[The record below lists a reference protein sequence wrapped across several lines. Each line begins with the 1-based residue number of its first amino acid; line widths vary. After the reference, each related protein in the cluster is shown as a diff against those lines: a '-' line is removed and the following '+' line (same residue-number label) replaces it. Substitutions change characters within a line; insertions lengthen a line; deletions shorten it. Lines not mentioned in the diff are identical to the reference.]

1 MTKMKTVRTSE
12 ISCRALAWA
21 VALVQ
26 GLALREPV
34 YATNDDVKDLPIPF
48 TLYEVTHV
56 LRNDVLVSTH
66 VQPVTV
72 ERYGI
77 LQHVKATAPSITFR
91 GADGR
96 RSLGSVSMFF
106 LTEEEAQLDAQLQMK
121 GGLKGFDPENDWRQT
136 GDLIDEVGIMFQSCG
151 PLDVL
156 AYTRMRGTSGPTA
169 IGASHR
175 QAALRLVV
183 MLKFGNEIEVPAELL
198 G

>member
-1 MTKMKTVRTSE
+1 MKKMKTVRTSE
-12 ISCRALAWA
+12 ISGRALAWA

-26 GLALREPV
+26 GRALREPV

-77 LQHVKATAPSITFR
+77 LQHVRATAPSITFR

-136 GDLIDEVGIMFQSCG
+136 GDLIDEVGIMFQSSG
-151 PLDVL
+151 HLEVL

-183 MLKFGNEIEVPAELL
+183 MLKFGKEIEVPAELL

>member
-1 MTKMKTVRTSE
+1 MTKMKTVRTSD
-12 ISCRALAWA
+12 ISGRALAWA
-21 VALVQ
+21 VAFVQ
-26 GLALREPV
+26 GRALREPV

-72 ERYGI
+72 ERYGV
-77 LQHVKATAPSITFR
+77 LQDVRASAPTITFC

-96 RSLGSVSMFF
+96 RGLGTVDMFF
-106 LTEEEAQLDAQLQMK
+106 MTKDEADLDAQLQLK
-121 GGLKGFDPENDWRQT
+121 GGLEGFDPENNWRQT
-136 GDLIDEVGIMFQSCG
+136 GDLIDEVGIMFQSSG
-151 PLDVL
+151 PQDIL
-156 AYTRMRGTSGPTA
+156 AYTRMRGISGPTA

-183 MLKFGNEIEVPAELL
+183 MMKFGNEIEVPAELL

>member
-1 MTKMKTVRTSE
+1 MKKMKTVRTSE
-12 ISCRALAWA
+12 IYGRALAWA

-26 GLALREPV
+26 GRALREPV

-77 LQHVKATAPSITFR
+77 LQHVRATAPSITFR

-106 LTEEEAQLDAQLQMK
+106 LTEEEAQLDVQLQMK
-121 GGLKGFDPENDWRQT
+121 GGLKGFDPETDWRQT
-136 GDLIDEVGIMFQSCG
+136 GDLIDEVGIMFQSSG
-151 PLDVL
+151 HLEVL

-183 MLKFGNEIEVPAELL
+183 MLKFGKEIEVPVELL

>member
-1 MTKMKTVRTSE
+1 MKKMKTVRTSE
-12 ISCRALAWA
+12 IYGRALAWA

-26 GLALREPV
+26 GRALREPV

-77 LQHVKATAPSITFR
+77 LQHVRATAPSITFR

-106 LTEEEAQLDAQLQMK
+106 LTEEEAQLDVQLQMK

-136 GDLIDEVGIMFQSCG
+136 GDLIDEVGIMFQSSG
-151 PLDVL
+151 HLEVL

-183 MLKFGNEIEVPAELL
+183 MLKFGKEIEVPVELL